1 MKILRLVI
9 YRPKM
14 GIVKTAEKCYLSKV
28 LDHHGGDAPE
38 DVVVG
43 QPVEEAVD
51 GHGHV
56 ARLDRAVVLEINGR
70 SSDQLPKGLGFREP
84 KLLRPIVVDLN

>member
-1 MKILRLVI
+1 MKVI
-9 YRPKM
+9 FYPNSENTKINKTHLFKCDDRIYNKCNALK
-14 GIVKTAEKCYLSKV
+14 GIIRKITHLSEM
-28 LDHHGGDAPE
+28 LDHHGRDAPE

-56 ARLDRAVVLEINGR
+56 ARLDRAVVLEVER
-70 SSDQLPKGLGFREP
+70 
-84 KLLRPIVVDLN
+84 